1 MGRALYS
8 KTYRSTPAV
17 RTEPEPVVD
26 TICQKWSAW
35 NKFDP
40 DSDEFFVDAEYE
52 AFIVPPVQPTLQ
64 EPVHDGPPAPEAMTF
79 DSVSVSDS
87 SSDSSSDGA
96 SSDGGSPMATGPD
109 DPAAMI
115 ADAYPNLTLTAE
127 QWEQRIRS
135 SSSATEEWLNDFAR
149 PTFQRLGADD
159 AVNLRDGASREEP
172 AGDRPYRANRPRS
185 VSAAPALVPLSE
197 LLTQSRPADVH
208 QGQIPTPPLSPPLP
222 EPVNA
227 RPTNTPARPR
237 SRSTSP
243 VREAPPLDAPT
254 TPQRANVRGSTQ
266 TALSPSPPP
275 SVSPRFYS
283 WQNHPIPALP
293 TSPTVIR
300 GNRDGLL
307 TNPHARRSYV
317 RIGSA
322 QGPAL
327 VTNTAI

>member
-8 KTYRSTPAV
+8 QTYRSTPAV

-26 TICQKWSAW
+26 TICQRWSAW

-52 AFIVPPVQPTLQ
+52 AFVDPPVQPTALQ
-64 EPVHDGPPAPEAMTF
+64 EPVHDDPPALQAITF
-79 DSVSVSDS
+79 DSVSVSDI
-87 SSDSSSDGA
+87 SSDSSSDGT
-96 SSDGGSPMATGPD
+96 SSEGGSPMATGPD

-149 PTFQRLGADD
+149 PTFQRLEAND
-159 AVNLRDGASREEP
+159 AVNLREGGSREEP
-172 AGDRPYRANRPRS
+172 ASDRSYRPNRPRS

-197 LLTQSRPADVH
+197 LLTQSRPTANAQQV
-208 QGQIPTPPLSPPLP
+208 PTPPLSPPLP
-222 EPVNA
+222 EEVTDTRA
-227 RPTNTPARPR
+227 ARPR
-237 SRSTSP
+237 SRSASP
-243 VREAPPLDAPT
+243 VREAPPLDAPA

-266 TALSPSPPP
+266 NAFSPSPPP
-275 SVSPRFYS
+275 SVTPRFYS